1 MTRFV
6 RWPRYNL
13 LQRQKRVLMKRLK
26 VPPTLNQ
33 FNNTVNKDQTKG
45 LFKLMK
51 KYSPETPKEKKA
63 RLLQKA

>member
-1 MTRFV
+1 
-6 RWPRYNL
+6 
-13 LQRQKRVLMKRLK
+13 MKRLK

-33 FNNTVNKDQTKG
+33 FNTTVNKDQTKG

-51 KYSPETPKEKKA
+51 KYSPETTKEKKA